1 MKFLLIDDH
10 VLIREALRGILKEL
24 RRDAAVLEA
33 ATCRQAEQLVEEH
46 GDLEVILLDLNL
58 PDGDGFRVLAR
69 WREHHPEIRSSC
81 YRPAVTAT
89 MSCEHLTSARLDL
102 FRNPRSAPS

>member
-10 VLIREALRGILKEL
+10 VLIREALRGVLKEL
-24 RRDAAVLEA
+24 RRDATVLEA
-33 ATCRQAEQLVEEH
+33 ATCRQAEQLVEEY

-58 PDGDGFRVLAR
+58 PDGDGFRVLASGASTIPR
-69 WREHHPEIRSSC
+69 FRLSS

-89 MSCEHLTSARLDL
+89 MSCEHSTLARWDL
-102 FRNPRSAPS
+102 WRDEK

>member
-10 VLIREALRGILKEL
+10 VLIREALRGVLKEL
-24 RRDAAVLEA
+24 RRDATVLEA

-58 PDGDGFRVLAR
+58 PDGDGFRVLAQ
-69 WREHHPEIRSSC
+69 WREHHPADFD
-81 YRPAVTAT
+81 RP
-89 MSCEHLTSARLDL
+89 LIGQQ
-102 FRNPRSAPS
+102 